1 MKQSSQHMEVKDEK
15 TLRISSWRRLSASL
29 VQAVSAL
36 SHRLWSPVASSAPG
50 KLDALSLLEYLL
62 APGSEPARA
71 VFMYRQ
77 GQTKG

>member
-1 MKQSSQHMEVKDEK
+1 MKQSSQHMKLKDEK
-15 TLRISSWRRLSASL
+15 TMMILSWQQFSASL

-50 KLDALSLLEYLL
+50 EIDALSLLEYLL